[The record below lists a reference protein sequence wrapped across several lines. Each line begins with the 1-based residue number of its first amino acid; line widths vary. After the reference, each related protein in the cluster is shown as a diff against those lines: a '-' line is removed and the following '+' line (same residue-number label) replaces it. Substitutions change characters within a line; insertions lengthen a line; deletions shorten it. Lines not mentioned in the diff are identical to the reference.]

1 MKINRWIALA
11 MIAVLVVGVMGIVSY
26 RVFAQNSS
34 QPAAQSG
41 TEEPNDG
48 TDVPGQDS
56 SDEVPPAQTGITAD
70 EAQAIVEKAYPEA
83 TTIAVE
89 FDREGGKDMWEV
101 ELDND
106 LDVKVDAASGEILY
120 SEKRD

>member
-1 MKINRWIALA
+1 MKINRWVALTVIASL
-11 MIAVLVVGVMGIVSY
+11 MVGVMGFVSY
-26 RVFAQNSS
+26 RVFAQNSA

-41 TEEPNDG
+41 TE
-48 TDVPGQDS
+48 VPGQDS
-56 SDEVPPAQTGITAD
+56 TDETPPAQTAITAD
-70 EAQAIVEKAYPEA
+70 EAQATVEKAYPGA

>member
-1 MKINRWIALA
+1 MKISKWIAF
-11 MIAVLVVGVMGIVSY
+11 AVTALLVVGVMGVVSY
-26 RVFAQNSS
+26 RVFAQNSA

-41 TEEPNDG
+41 TEEPNDS
-48 TDVPGQDS
+48 TEVPGQDS
-56 SDEVPPAQTGITAD
+56 SDEVAPAQTGITAD
-70 EAQAIVEKAYPEA
+70 EAQAIVEKAYPGV

-106 LDVKVDAASGEILY
+106 LDVKVDAASGEILF

>member
-11 MIAVLVVGVMGIVSY
+11 MIALVVVGAMAFVSY
-26 RVFAQNSS
+26 RVFAQNDA

-41 TEEPNDG
+41 TEEPNNG
-48 TDVPGQDS
+48 TEVPGQDS
-56 SDEVPPAQTGITAD
+56 ADEVPPAQTAITAV
-70 EAQAIVEKAYPEA
+70 EAQAIVEKAYPGA

-101 ELDND
+101 ELNND

>member
-1 MKINRWIALA
+1 MRINRWIALA
-11 MIAVLVVGVMGIVSY
+11 MIAFAVAGAMTFVGY
-26 RVFAQNSS
+26 RVFAQNSA
-34 QPAAQSG
+34 QPAAQDG

-56 SDEVPPAQTGITAD
+56 SDEIPPAQTAITAD
-70 EAQAIVEKAYPEA
+70 EAQAIVEKAYTGA
-83 TTIAVE
+83 KTLAVE